1 MRREIPFGVAL
12 LIIVVAVL
20 LIGAIGWFLT
30 MRRPTGGG
38 QAPKEFMPQK
48 PPYAPGQMGGPTKS
62 RPF

>member
-1 MRREIPFGVAL
+1 MRREIPLVVAL

-20 LIGAIGWFLT
+20 LIGGIGWFLT
-30 MRRPTGGG
+30 MRRPTGEG

-48 PPYAPGQMGGPTKS
+48 PPYAPGQMGGPAKG